1 MLFEELNSVDLMLYD
16 PKKAL
21 IKMSIPLIISLLI
34 TSFYNLID
42 AAWVSGL
49 GADALA
55 GVGFF
60 TPVFMILVGFGN
72 GLGSGAAFAISKYLG
87 EDNKFKADNASV
99 HSIILDIVVSLVL
112 TAILLI
118 LLNPIL
124 NAMGAGQTIGYATD
138 YGVIILLGSVFIIFS
153 NALYGI
159 FRGEGD
165 TTRPMYAMI
174 ASAILNMILDPIFIY
189 NLNLGVK
196 GAAIATIISSI
207 IATIISSIFVI
218 LILLYWFYVK
228 KDTFLRPNFAN
239 FDFKRDISI
248 DIIKVGIP
256 ASIQLLNNAF
266 FAAVFSALLAYVGS
280 TDSVAVYST
289 GWRIVTIG
297 TTPLLAIGTALIS
310 VIAANYGAKNYKNIQ
325 VAHRYAMKV
334 SIIIAVVV
342 MILTNVFAGDIA
354 SVFASTGSS
363 VRIAPELTAFLSWIV
378 IYYPTMAVG
387 VASTY
392 VFQGIGK
399 GLTAMFQTIMRET
412 GFTIFFAVLLGVV
425 LGYGVWGAWMGI
437 VLGEIVSNNITMVWA
452 DWQIKKLI
460 KSKV

>member
-1 MLFEELNSVDLMLYD
+1 MFSNDSSNNVDLMLKN

-21 IKMSIPLIISLLI
+21 INMSIPLIISLLI

-42 AAWVSGL
+42 AFWVSGL

-55 GVGFF
+55 GIGFF
-60 TPVFMILVGFGN
+60 TPIFMILVGFGN
-72 GLGSGAAFAISKYLG
+72 GLGSGAAFALSKYLG
-87 EDNKFKADNASV
+87 GGNKQKANNASI
-99 HSIILDIVVSLVL
+99 HSIIINIIVSLVV
-112 TAILLI
+112 TIILLI

-138 YGVIILLGSVFIIFS
+138 YGVIILLGSVFIILS

-165 TTRPMYAMI
+165 TTRPMYAMM

-189 NLNLGVK
+189 KFDLGVM
-196 GAAIATIISSI
+196 GAAAATIV
-207 IATIISSIFVI
+207 SSIFVI
-218 LILLYWFYVK
+218 LVLIYWFYIK
-228 KDTFLRPNFAN
+228 KDTYLKPNISN
-239 FDFKRDISI
+239 FTFEKDISK

-266 FAAVFSALLAYVGS
+266 FAAVFSALLTFVGS

-297 TTPLLAIGTALIS
+297 TTPLLAIGTTLIS
-310 VIAANYGAKNYKNIQ
+310 VIAANYGAKNYKNIKI
-325 VAHRYAMKV
+325 AHRYAMKI
-334 SIIIAVVV
+334 SILIAFVIAV
-342 MILTNVFAGDIA
+342 LTNVFAGDIA
-354 SVFASTGSS
+354 SVFASSGSS
-363 VRIAPELTAFLSWIV
+363 SRIASELTSFLSWIV

-392 VFQGIGK
+392 VFQGVGK

-425 LGYGVWGAWMGI
+425 FGYGVWGAWMGI
-437 VLGEIVSNNITMVWA
+437 VLGEVVSNNITMLWA
-452 DWQIKKLI
+452 DYLIKKLI
-460 KSKV
+460 NIND

>member
-1 MLFEELNSVDLMLYD
+1 MLSNDSLNNVDIMLGN

-34 TSFYNLID
+34 SSFYNLID

-60 TPVFMILVGFGN
+60 TPIFMILVGFGN
-72 GLGSGAAFAISKYLG
+72 GLGAGAAFALSKYLG
-87 EDNKFKADNASV
+87 EENKGKADNASIHSILIDIIV
-99 HSIILDIVVSLVL
+99 SIILTI
-112 TAILLI
+112 ILLI
-118 LLNPIL
+118 FLNPIL
-124 NAMGAGQTIGYATD
+124 NAMGVGQTIGYATD
-138 YGVIILLGSVFIIFS
+138 YGVIILLGSIFVILS

-165 TTRPMYAMI
+165 TTRPMYAMV

-189 NLNLGVK
+189 TFGLGVK
-196 GAAIATIISSI
+196 GAAIATLIS
-207 IATIISSIFVI
+207 AIFVI
-218 LILLYWFYVK
+218 VILVYWFYIK
-228 KDTFLRPNFAN
+228 KDTYLKPDLSNFI
-239 FDFKRDISI
+239 FQRDISK
-248 DIIKVGIP
+248 DIVKVGIP

-266 FAAVFSALLAYVGS
+266 FAAVFSALLAFVGS

-289 GWRIVTIG
+289 GWRVVTIG

-325 VAHRYAMKV
+325 IAHRYAMKV
-334 SIIIAVVV
+334 SIVIAFIV
-342 MILTNVFAGDIA
+342 MVLTNVFAGDIA
-354 SVFASTGSS
+354 SVFASSGSS
-363 VRIAPELTAFLSWIV
+363 VRIAPELTSFLAWIV

-412 GFTIFFAVLLGVV
+412 GFTILFAVLFSIVFNL
-425 LGYGVWGAWMGI
+425 GVWGAWMGI
-437 VLGEIVSNNITMVWA
+437 VLGEVVSNNITMIWA

-460 KSKV
+460 NDG

>member
-1 MLFEELNSVDLMLYD
+1 MLTNESSNNVDIMLHN

-21 IKMSIPLIISLLI
+21 IKMSIPLIISLFI

-60 TPVFMILVGFGN
+60 TPIFMILVGFGN
-72 GLGSGAAFAISKYLG
+72 GLGSGAAFALSKYLG
-87 EDNKFKADNASV
+87 EENKLKADNASV
-99 HSIILDIVVSLVL
+99 HSILLNIIVSLIL

-118 LLNPIL
+118 FLNPIL
-124 NAMGAGQTIGYATD
+124 NAMGAGQTIGYASD
-138 YGVIILLGSVFIIFS
+138 YGVIIIVGSIFIILS

-165 TTRPMYAMI
+165 TTRPMYAMVV
-174 ASAILNMILDPIFIY
+174 SAILNMILDPIFIY
-189 NLNLGVK
+189 SLDLGVK
-196 GAAIATIISSI
+196 GAAVATL
-207 IATIISSIFVI
+207 ISSIFVI
-218 LILLYWFYVK
+218 LILLYWFYIK
-228 KDTFLRPNFAN
+228 KDTYLKPNLSRFS
-239 FDFKRDISI
+239 FKMDISM

-266 FAAVFSALLAYVGS
+266 FAAVFSALLTFVGS

-310 VIAANYGAKNYKNIQ
+310 VIALNYGAKNYKNIQ
-325 VAHRYAMKV
+325 IAHRYAMKI
-334 SIIIAVVV
+334 SIIIAVIVAV
-342 MILTNVFAGDIA
+342 ITNVFAGDIA
-354 SVFASTGSS
+354 FIFASGGTS
-363 VRIAPELTAFLSWIV
+363 VRIAQELSGFLSWIV

-392 VFQGIGK
+392 VFQGIGR
-399 GLTAMFQTIMRET
+399 GITAMFQTVMRET
-412 GFTIFFAVLLGVV
+412 GFTIFFAVLLGVI

-437 VLGEIVSNNITMVWA
+437 VLGEVVSNNITLVWA
-452 DWQIKKLI
+452 DLTIKKLI
-460 KSKV
+460 NIND

>member
-1 MLFEELNSVDLMLYD
+1 MFSNDSSNNVDVMLKN

-21 IKMSIPLIISLLI
+21 INMSIPLIISLLI

-42 AAWVSGL
+42 AFWVSGL

-60 TPVFMILVGFGN
+60 TPIFMILVGFGN
-72 GLGSGAAFAISKYLG
+72 GLGSGAAFALSKYLG
-87 EDNKFKADNASV
+87 GGNKQKANNASI
-99 HSIILDIVVSLVL
+99 HSIIINIIVSLIVTML
-112 TAILLI
+112 LLI

-138 YGVIILLGSVFIIFS
+138 YGVIILLGSVFIILS

-165 TTRPMYAMI
+165 TTRPMYAMM

-189 NLNLGVK
+189 KFDLGVM
-196 GAAIATIISSI
+196 GAAAATIV
-207 IATIISSIFVI
+207 SSIFVI
-218 LILLYWFYVK
+218 LVLIYWFYIK
-228 KDTFLRPNFAN
+228 KDTYLKPNISN
-239 FDFKRDISI
+239 FTFEKDISK

-266 FAAVFSALLAYVGS
+266 FAAVFSALLTFVGS

-297 TTPLLAIGTALIS
+297 TTPLLAIGTTLIS
-310 VIAANYGAKNYKNIQ
+310 VIAANYGAKNYKNIKI
-325 VAHRYAMKV
+325 AHRYAMKI
-334 SIIIAVVV
+334 SILIAFVIAV
-342 MILTNVFAGDIA
+342 LTNIFAGDIA
-354 SVFASTGSS
+354 SVFASSGSS
-363 VRIAPELTAFLSWIV
+363 SRIASELTSFLSWIV

-392 VFQGIGK
+392 VFQGVGK

-425 LGYGVWGAWMGI
+425 FGYGVWGAWMGI
-437 VLGEIVSNNITMVWA
+437 VLGEVVSNNITMLWA
-452 DWQIKKLI
+452 DYLIKKLI
-460 KSKV
+460 NIND

>member
-1 MLFEELNSVDLMLYD
+1 MLSNNQSNSVDIMLNN

-21 IKMSIPLIISLLI
+21 VKMSVPLIISLLI

-60 TPVFMILVGFGN
+60 TPIFMILVGFGN
-72 GLGSGAAFAISKYLG
+72 GLGSGAAFALSKYLG
-87 EDNKFKADNASV
+87 EENKLKADNASV
-99 HSIILDIVVSLVL
+99 HSIIINIIVSLII
-112 TAILLI
+112 TIILL
-118 LLNPIL
+118 LLLVPIL
-124 NAMGAGQTIGYATD
+124 NAMGAGKTISYALD
-138 YGVIILLGSVFIIFS
+138 YGVIILLGSIFIIFS

-165 TTRPMYAMI
+165 TTRPMYAMV

-189 NLNLGVK
+189 NLNLGVR
-196 GAAIATIISSI
+196 GAA

-218 LILLYWFYVK
+218 LILMYWLYVK
-228 KDTFLRPNFAN
+228 KDTYLRPNLSN
-239 FDFKRDISI
+239 FSFNRDISK

-256 ASIQLLNNAF
+256 ASVQLLNNAF
-266 FAAVFSALLAYVGS
+266 FAAVFSALLAFVGS

-289 GWRIVTIG
+289 GWRIVIIG

-310 VIAANYGAKNYKNIQ
+310 VIAANYGARNYMNIKI
-325 VAHRYAMKV
+325 AHRYAMKI
-334 SIIIAVVV
+334 SIIIAVIVA
-342 MILTNVFAGDIA
+342 ILTNVFAGDIA
-354 SVFASTGSS
+354 SVFASGGSS
-363 VRIAPELTAFLSWIV
+363 VRIAPELTSFLSWIV

-399 GLTAMFQTIMRET
+399 GITAMFQTILRET
-412 GFTIFFAVLLGVV
+412 GFTIFFAVLFAVF

-437 VLGEIVSNNITMVWA
+437 VLGEIVSNNITMIWA
-452 DWQIKKLI
+452 DYVIKKLI
-460 KSKV
+460 NIND

>member
-1 MLFEELNSVDLMLYD
+1 MLSNDSPNSVDLMLYD

-153 NALYGI
+153 NASYGI

-196 GAAIATIISSI
+196 GAA

-412 GFTIFFAVLLGVV
+412 GFTILFAVLLGVV

-452 DWQIKKLI
+452 DWQIKKLMNI
-460 KSKV
+460 NG

>member
-1 MLFEELNSVDLMLYD
+1 MLSNDSSNNVDMMLQN

-21 IKMSIPLIISLLI
+21 INMSIPLIVSLLI

-60 TPVFMILVGFGN
+60 TPLFMILVGFGN
-72 GLGSGAAFAISKYLG
+72 GLGAGAAFAISKYLG
-87 EDNKFKADNASV
+87 EDNKPKADNASI
-99 HSIILDIVVSLVL
+99 HSILINIIVSIVL
-112 TAILLI
+112 TILLLI
-118 LLNPIL
+118 FQNPIL

-138 YGVIILLGSVFIIFS
+138 YGVIILMGSLFIILS

-165 TTRPMYAMI
+165 TTRPMFAMI

-189 NLNLGVK
+189 TLGLGVK
-196 GAAIATIISSI
+196 GAALATVIS
-207 IATIISSIFVI
+207 AIFVI
-218 LILLYWFYVK
+218 IILAYWFYVK
-228 KDTFLRPNFAN
+228 SDTYLKPNFGN
-239 FDFKRDISI
+239 FGFKRDISF
-248 DIIKVGIP
+248 DIIKVGFP

-310 VIAANYGAKNYKNIQ
+310 VIAANFGAKNYKNIQ
-325 VAHRYAMKV
+325 IAHRHAMKV
-334 SIIIAVVV
+334 SIVIAVIV

-354 SVFASTGSS
+354 SVFASSGSS
-363 VRIAPELTAFLSWIV
+363 VRIAPELTAFLAWIV

-399 GLTAMFQTIMRET
+399 GLTAMFQTILRET
-412 GFTIFFAVLLGVV
+412 GFTIVFAYFFAVV

-437 VLGEIVSNNITMVWA
+437 VLGEVVSNNITMVWA

-460 KSKV
+460 DIND

>member
-1 MLFEELNSVDLMLYD
+1 MLGNDSSDNIGIMLGN
-16 PKKAL
+16 PKRAL
-21 IKMSIPLIISLLI
+21 IKMSIPLIVSLLI

-60 TPVFMILVGFGN
+60 TPIFMILVGFGN
-72 GLGSGAAFAISKYLG
+72 GLGSGTAFAISKYIG
-87 EDNKFKADNASV
+87 ENDKIKADNASV
-99 HSIILDIVVSLVL
+99 HSILIDIVVSIIITV
-112 TAILLI
+112 ILLI
-118 LLNPIL
+118 FLNSIL
-124 NAMGAGQTIGYATD
+124 NAMGAGSTIGYATD
-138 YGVIILLGSVFIIFS
+138 YGIIILAGSVFIILS

-165 TTRPMYAMI
+165 TKRPMYAMI
-174 ASAILNMILDPIFIY
+174 VSAVLNMVLDPIFIY
-189 NLNLGVK
+189 TFNLGVK
-196 GAAIATIISSI
+196 GAAIATIIS
-207 IATIISSIFVI
+207 AVFVI
-218 LILLYWFYVK
+218 AVLIYWFYVK
-228 KDTFLRPNFAN
+228 KDTYLKPYLGNFN
-239 FDFKRDISI
+239 YKRDISI
-248 DIIKVGIP
+248 DVVKVGIP
-256 ASIQLLNNAF
+256 ASVQLLNNAF

-310 VIAANYGAKNYKNIQ
+310 VIAANYGAKNFKNIQ
-325 VAHRYAMKV
+325 IAHRYAMKV
-334 SIIIAVVV
+334 SIIIAIVVAV
-342 MILTNVFAGDIA
+342 LTNFFAGDLA
-354 SVFASTGSS
+354 SIFASSGSS
-363 VRIAPELTAFLSWIV
+363 VRIAHELTGFLSWIV

-412 GFTIFFAVLLGVV
+412 GFTILFAYLFAVV

-437 VLGEIVSNNITMVWA
+437 VLGEVVSNNITMFWA
-452 DWQIKKLI
+452 DWQIKKLMDI
-460 KSKV
+460 ND

>member
-1 MLFEELNSVDLMLYD
+1 MLSNESSSNVDMMLYN

-21 IKMSIPLIISLLI
+21 IRMSIPLIISLFI

-60 TPVFMILVGFGN
+60 TPIFMILVGFGN
-72 GLGSGAAFAISKYLG
+72 GLGSGAAFALSKYLG
-87 EDNKFKADNASV
+87 QGNKLKADNASV
-99 HSIILDIVVSLVL
+99 HSILINVIVSIILTGL
-112 TAILLI
+112 LLI

-124 NAMGAGQTIGYATD
+124 NAMGAGQTIGYAAD
-138 YGVIILLGSVFIIFS
+138 YGIILILGSVFIIFS

-165 TTRPMYAMI
+165 TKRPMYAMVG
-174 ASAILNMILDPIFIY
+174 SAFLNMILDPIFIY
-189 NLNLGVK
+189 SLNLGVK
-196 GAAIATIISSI
+196 GAAIATL
-207 IATIISSIFVI
+207 ISSIFVI
-218 LILLYWFYVK
+218 LILLYWLYIK
-228 KDTFLRPNFAN
+228 KDTYLRPNLSKFS
-239 FDFKRDISI
+239 FKHDISK
-248 DIIKVGIP
+248 DIIGVGIP

-266 FAAVFSALLAYVGS
+266 FAAVFSALLTFVGS

-289 GWRIVTIG
+289 GWRIVTMG

-310 VIAANYGAKNYKNIQ
+310 VIALNYGAKNYKNIQ
-325 VAHRYAMKV
+325 IAHRYAMKI
-334 SIIIAVVV
+334 SIVIAFAVAV
-342 MILTNVFAGDIA
+342 LTNVFAGDIA
-354 SVFASTGSS
+354 SVFASSGSS
-363 VRIAPELTAFLSWIV
+363 VRLSQELSSFLSWIV

-392 VFQGIGK
+392 VFQGIGR
-399 GLTAMFQTIMRET
+399 GITAMFQTIMRET

-437 VLGEIVSNNITMVWA
+437 VLGEIVSNNITMLWA
-452 DWQIKKLI
+452 DLTIKKLI
-460 KSKV
+460 NIND

>member
-1 MLFEELNSVDLMLYD
+1 MLSNNQSNSVDIMLNN

-21 IKMSIPLIISLLI
+21 VKMSVPLIISLLI
-34 TSFYNLID
+34 TSFYSLID

-60 TPVFMILVGFGN
+60 TPIFMILVGFGN
-72 GLGSGAAFAISKYLG
+72 GLGSGAAFALSKYLG
-87 EDNKFKADNASV
+87 EENKLKADNASV
-99 HSIILDIVVSLVL
+99 HSIIINIIVSLII
-112 TAILLI
+112 TIILL
-118 LLNPIL
+118 LLLVPIL
-124 NAMGAGQTIGYATD
+124 NAMGAGKTISYALD
-138 YGVIILLGSVFIIFS
+138 YGVIILLGSIFIIFS

-165 TTRPMYAMI
+165 TTRPMYAMV

-189 NLNLGVK
+189 NLNLGVR
-196 GAAIATIISSI
+196 GAA

-218 LILLYWFYVK
+218 LILMYWLYVK
-228 KDTFLRPNFAN
+228 KDTYLRPNLSN
-239 FDFKRDISI
+239 FSFNRDISK

-256 ASIQLLNNAF
+256 ASVQLLNNAF
-266 FAAVFSALLAYVGS
+266 FAAVFSALLAFVGS

-289 GWRIVTIG
+289 GWRIVIIG

-310 VIAANYGAKNYKNIQ
+310 VIAANYGARNYMNIKI
-325 VAHRYAMKV
+325 AHRYAMKI
-334 SIIIAVVV
+334 SIIIAVIVA
-342 MILTNVFAGDIA
+342 ILTNVFAGDIA
-354 SVFASTGSS
+354 SVFASGGSS
-363 VRIAPELTAFLSWIV
+363 VRIAPELTSFLSWIV

-399 GLTAMFQTIMRET
+399 GITAMFQTILRET
-412 GFTIFFAVLLGVV
+412 GFTIFFAVLFAVF

-437 VLGEIVSNNITMVWA
+437 VLGEIVSNNITMIWA
-452 DWQIKKLI
+452 DYVIKKLI
-460 KSKV
+460 NIND

>member
-1 MLFEELNSVDLMLYD
+1 MLGNDNLDNVDVMLGN

-21 IKMSIPLIISLLI
+21 IKMSIPLIVSLLI

-60 TPVFMILVGFGN
+60 TPIFMILVGFGN
-72 GLGSGAAFAISKYLG
+72 GLGSGAAFAISKYIG
-87 EDNKFKADNASV
+87 EENKIKADNASI
-99 HSIILDIVVSLVL
+99 HSILIDILISILITV
-112 TAILLI
+112 ILLI
-118 LLNPIL
+118 FLNPVL

-138 YGVIILLGSVFIIFS
+138 YGVIILLGSIFIILS

-165 TTRPMYAMI
+165 TKRPMYAMI
-174 ASAILNMILDPIFIY
+174 ASAILNMILDPLFIY
-189 NLNLGVK
+189 TLDLGVK
-196 GAAIATIISSI
+196 GAAIATV
-207 IATIISSIFVI
+207 ISSIFVI
-218 LILLYWFYVK
+218 AILIYWFYIK
-228 KDTFLRPNFAN
+228 KDTYLHPTLTNFN
-239 FDFKRDISI
+239 FKSDISV
-248 DIIKVGIP
+248 DIVKVGIP
-256 ASIQLLNNAF
+256 ASVQLLNNAF
-266 FAAVFSALLAYVGS
+266 FAAVFSALLAYVGT

-310 VIAANYGAKNYKNIQ
+310 VIAANYGAKNFRNIQ
-325 VAHRYAMKV
+325 IAHRYSMKI
-334 SIIIAVVV
+334 SIVIAIVIA
-342 MILTNVFAGDIA
+342 ILTNVFAGNIA
-354 SVFASTGSS
+354 SVFASSGSS
-363 VRIAPELTAFLSWIV
+363 VRILAELTSFLSWIV

-392 VFQGIGK
+392 VFQGVGRGI
-399 GLTAMFQTIMRET
+399 TAMFQTILRET
-412 GFTIFFAVLLGVV
+412 GFTIFFAVLFSIV

-437 VLGEIVSNNITMVWA
+437 VLGEVISNNITLIWA
-452 DWQIKKLI
+452 DRYVKKLI
-460 KSKV
+460 DIND

>member
-1 MLFEELNSVDLMLYD
+1 MYSSDSSNSVDIMLQN

-21 IKMSIPLIISLLI
+21 IKMSIPLIVSLLI

-60 TPVFMILVGFGN
+60 TPIFMILIGFGN
-72 GLGSGAAFAISKYLG
+72 GLGSGAAFALSKYLG
-87 EDNKFKADNASV
+87 EENKQKADNAAV
-99 HSIILDIVVSLVL
+99 HSIIINIIVSLVV
-112 TAILLI
+112 TVVLLI

-124 NAMGAGQTIGYATD
+124 NAMGAAQTIGYATD
-138 YGVIILLGSVFIIFS
+138 YGVIILLGSVFIILS

-159 FRGEGD
+159 FRGQGD
-165 TTRPMYAMI
+165 TTRSMYAMV

-189 NLNLGVK
+189 SLNLGVK
-196 GAAIATIISSI
+196 GAAVATV
-207 IATIISSIFVI
+207 ISSIFVI
-218 LILLYWFYVK
+218 LILLYWFYIK
-228 KDTFLRPNFAN
+228 KDTYLNPVLAN
-239 FDFKRDISI
+239 FSYERDISK
-248 DIIKVGIP
+248 DIVKVGIP

-310 VIAANYGAKNYKNIQ
+310 VIAANFGAKNYKNIQ
-325 VAHRYAMKV
+325 ITHRYAMKV
-334 SIIIAVVV
+334 SIVIAFIVA
-342 MILTNVFAGDIA
+342 ILTNVFAGDIA

-363 VRIAPELTAFLSWIV
+363 VRIAPELTSFLSWIV

-399 GLTAMFQTIMRET
+399 GITAMFQTIMRET
-412 GFTIFFAVLLGVV
+412 GFTIFFAVLLGIV

-437 VLGEIVSNNITMVWA
+437 VLGEVVSNNITMVWA
-452 DWQIKKLI
+452 DWQIKKLMDI
-460 KSKV
+460 GD

>member
-1 MLFEELNSVDLMLYD
+1 MFSNDSSDNIDIMLGN
-16 PKKAL
+16 PKRAL
-21 IKMSIPLIISLLI
+21 IKMSIPLIVSLLI

-60 TPVFMILVGFGN
+60 TPIFMILVGFGN
-72 GLGSGAAFAISKYLG
+72 GLGSGAAFAISKYIG
-87 EDNKFKADNASV
+87 ENDKIKADNASI
-99 HSIILDIVVSLVL
+99 HSILIDIVVSIII
-112 TAILLI
+112 TIILLI
-118 LLNPIL
+118 FLNPIL
-124 NAMGAGQTIGYATD
+124 NAMGAGSTISYATD
-138 YGVIILLGSVFIIFS
+138 YGVIILVGSVFIILS

-165 TTRPMYAMI
+165 TKRPMYAMI
-174 ASAILNMILDPIFIY
+174 ASAVLNIILDPIFIY
-189 NLNLGVK
+189 TFNLGVK
-196 GAAIATIISSI
+196 GAAIATIIS
-207 IATIISSIFVI
+207 AVFVI
-218 LILLYWFYVK
+218 LVLVYWFYVK
-228 KDTFLRPNFAN
+228 KDTYLKPYLGNFN
-239 FDFKRDISI
+239 FKRDISI
-248 DIIKVGIP
+248 DVVKVGIP

-310 VIAANYGAKNYKNIQ
+310 VIAANYGAKNFKNIQ
-325 VAHRYAMKV
+325 IAHRYAMKV
-334 SIIIAVVV
+334 SIVIAIVVAV
-342 MILTNVFAGDIA
+342 LTNFFAGEIA
-354 SVFASTGSS
+354 SIFASSGSS
-363 VRIAPELTAFLSWIV
+363 VRIASELTGFLSWIV

-412 GFTIFFAVLLGVV
+412 GFTILFAYLFAVV

-437 VLGEIVSNNITMVWA
+437 VLGEVVSNNITMFWA
-452 DWQIKKLI
+452 DWQIKKLMDI
-460 KSKV
+460 ND

>member
-1 MLFEELNSVDLMLYD
+1 MQSNDSSKGVDLMLLN

-21 IKMSIPLIISLLI
+21 MKMSIPLIISLLI

-60 TPVFMILVGFGN
+60 TPIFMILVGFGN
-72 GLGSGAAFAISKYLG
+72 GLGSGAAFALSKYLG
-87 EDNKFKADNASV
+87 EDNKIKADNASI
-99 HSIILDIVVSLVL
+99 HSIFIDVAVSLAI
-112 TAILLI
+112 TIILLVF
-118 LLNPIL
+118 LNPIL

-138 YGVIILLGSVFIIFS
+138 YGIIIILGSVFIILS

-174 ASAILNMILDPIFIY
+174 ASAILNMVLDPIFIY
-189 NLNLGVK
+189 NLNLGVR
-196 GAAIATIISSI
+196 GAAFATIIS
-207 IATIISSIFVI
+207 AIFVI
-218 LILLYWFYVK
+218 IILLYWFYIK
-228 KDTFLRPNFAN
+228 KDTYLKPNLSN
-239 FDFKRDISI
+239 FTFRKDISF
-248 DIIKVGIP
+248 DIVKVGFP

-266 FAAVFSALLAYVGS
+266 FAAVFSALLTFVGS

-325 VAHRYAMKV
+325 IAHRYAMKV
-334 SIIIAVVV
+334 SIVIAVVV
-342 MILTNVFAGDIA
+342 AILTNVFAGDIA
-354 SVFASTGSS
+354 SVFASSGSS
-363 VRIAPELTAFLSWIV
+363 VRIASELTAFLAWIV

-412 GFTIFFAVLLGVV
+412 GFTIFFAVLFAVV
-425 LGYGVWGAWMGI
+425 LDYGVWGAWMGI
-437 VLGEIVSNNITMVWA
+437 VLGEVVSNNITMIWA
-452 DWQIKKLI
+452 DWQIKKLL
-460 KSKV
+460 

>member
-1 MLFEELNSVDLMLYD
+1 MFSNDSSNNVDVMLKN

-21 IKMSIPLIISLLI
+21 INMSIPLIISLLI

-42 AAWVSGL
+42 AFWVSGL

-60 TPVFMILVGFGN
+60 TPIFMILVGFGN
-72 GLGSGAAFAISKYLG
+72 GLGSGAAFALSKYLG
-87 EDNKFKADNASV
+87 EGNKQKANNTSI
-99 HSIILDIVVSLVL
+99 HSIIINIIVSLIVTML
-112 TAILLI
+112 LLI

-138 YGVIILLGSVFIIFS
+138 YGVIILLGSVFIILS

-165 TTRPMYAMI
+165 TTRPMYAMM

-189 NLNLGVK
+189 KFDLGVM
-196 GAAIATIISSI
+196 GAAAATIV
-207 IATIISSIFVI
+207 SSIFVI
-218 LILLYWFYVK
+218 LVLIYWFYIK
-228 KDTFLRPNFAN
+228 KDTYLKPNISN
-239 FDFKRDISI
+239 FTFEKDISK

-266 FAAVFSALLAYVGS
+266 FAAVFSALLTFVGS

-297 TTPLLAIGTALIS
+297 TTPLLAIGTTLIS
-310 VIAANYGAKNYKNIQ
+310 VIAANYGAKNYKNIKI
-325 VAHRYAMKV
+325 AHRYAMKI
-334 SIIIAVVV
+334 SILIAFVIAV
-342 MILTNVFAGDIA
+342 LTNVFAGDIA
-354 SVFASTGSS
+354 SVFASSGSS
-363 VRIAPELTAFLSWIV
+363 SRIASELTSFLSWIV

-392 VFQGIGK
+392 VFQGVGK

-425 LGYGVWGAWMGI
+425 FGYGVWGAWMGI
-437 VLGEIVSNNITMVWA
+437 VLGEVVSNNITMLWA
-452 DWQIKKLI
+452 DYLIKKLI
-460 KSKV
+460 NIND

>member
-1 MLFEELNSVDLMLYD
+1 MLSNDSSNSVDLMLQN

-21 IKMSIPLIISLLI
+21 IGMSIPLIISLLI

-60 TPVFMILVGFGN
+60 TPIFMILIGFGN

-87 EDNKFKADNASV
+87 EDNKQKADNASI
-99 HSIILDIVVSLVL
+99 HSIIIDIIVSI
-112 TAILLI
+112 AITIMLLI
-118 LLNPIL
+118 FLNPIL
-124 NAMGAGQTIGYATD
+124 NAMGAGQTISYATD
-138 YGVIILLGSVFIIFS
+138 YGVIILLGSIFIILS
-153 NALYGI
+153 NAFYGI

-165 TTRPMYAMI
+165 TKRPMYAMI
-174 ASAILNMILDPIFIY
+174 ASAILNMVLDPIFIY
-189 NLNLGVK
+189 TLNLGVR
-196 GAAIATIISSI
+196 GAAIATIIS
-207 IATIISSIFVI
+207 AIFVI
-218 LILLYWFYVK
+218 LILVYWFYVK
-228 KDTFLRPNFAN
+228 KDTYLKPNMAN
-239 FDFKRDISI
+239 FNFKKNISVDIV
-248 DIIKVGIP
+248 KVGIP

-266 FAAVFSALLAYVGS
+266 FAAVFSALLTFVGS

-310 VIAANYGAKNYKNIQ
+310 VIAANYGARNYRNIQ
-325 VAHRYAMKV
+325 VAHRYAMKI
-334 SIIIAVVV
+334 SIVIAVIVAI
-342 MILTNVFAGDIA
+342 MTNVFAGDIA
-354 SVFASTGSS
+354 SVFASSGSS
-363 VRIAPELTAFLSWIV
+363 VRIAPELTSFLAWIV

-399 GLTAMFQTIMRET
+399 GITAMFQTIMRET

-437 VLGEIVSNNITMVWA
+437 VLGEVVSNNITMIWA
-452 DWQIKKLI
+452 DWKIKKLI
-460 KSKV
+460 NIND

>member
-1 MLFEELNSVDLMLYD
+1 MFSNDSSNNVDLMLKN

-21 IKMSIPLIISLLI
+21 INMSIPLIISLLI

-42 AAWVSGL
+42 AFWVSGL

-55 GVGFF
+55 GIGFF
-60 TPVFMILVGFGN
+60 TPIFMILVGFGN
-72 GLGSGAAFAISKYLG
+72 GLGSGAAFALSKYLG
-87 EDNKFKADNASV
+87 GGNKQKANNASI
-99 HSIILDIVVSLVL
+99 HSIIINIIVSLVV
-112 TAILLI
+112 TIILLI

-138 YGVIILLGSVFIIFS
+138 YGVIILLGSVFIILS

-165 TTRPMYAMI
+165 TTRPMYAMM

-189 NLNLGVK
+189 KFDLGVM
-196 GAAIATIISSI
+196 GAAAATIV
-207 IATIISSIFVI
+207 SSIFVI
-218 LILLYWFYVK
+218 LVLIYWFYIK
-228 KDTFLRPNFAN
+228 KDTYLKPNISN
-239 FDFKRDISI
+239 FTFEKDISK

-266 FAAVFSALLAYVGS
+266 FAAVFSALLTFVGS

-297 TTPLLAIGTALIS
+297 TTPLLAIGTTLIS
-310 VIAANYGAKNYKNIQ
+310 VIAANYGAKNYKNIKI
-325 VAHRYAMKV
+325 AHRYAMKI
-334 SIIIAVVV
+334 SILIAFVIAV
-342 MILTNVFAGDIA
+342 LTNIFAGDIA
-354 SVFASTGSS
+354 SVFASSGSS
-363 VRIAPELTAFLSWIV
+363 SRIASELTSFLSWIV

-392 VFQGIGK
+392 VFQGVGK

-425 LGYGVWGAWMGI
+425 FGYGVWGAWMGI
-437 VLGEIVSNNITMVWA
+437 VLGEIVSNNITMLWA
-452 DWQIKKLI
+452 DYLIKKLI
-460 KSKV
+460 NIND

>member
-1 MLFEELNSVDLMLYD
+1 MLGNDSSDNIGIMLGN
-16 PKKAL
+16 PKRAL
-21 IKMSIPLIISLLI
+21 IKMSIPLIVSLLI

-60 TPVFMILVGFGN
+60 TPIFMILVGFGN
-72 GLGSGAAFAISKYLG
+72 GLGSGTAFAISKYIG
-87 EDNKFKADNASV
+87 ENDKIKADNASV
-99 HSIILDIVVSLVL
+99 HSILIDIVVSIIITV
-112 TAILLI
+112 ILLI
-118 LLNPIL
+118 FLNSIL
-124 NAMGAGQTIGYATD
+124 NAMGAGSTIGYATD
-138 YGVIILLGSVFIIFS
+138 YGIIILAGSVFIILS

-165 TTRPMYAMI
+165 TKRPMYAMI
-174 ASAILNMILDPIFIY
+174 VSAVLNMVLDPIFIY
-189 NLNLGVK
+189 TFNLGVK
-196 GAAIATIISSI
+196 GAAIATII
-207 IATIISSIFVI
+207 
-218 LILLYWFYVK
+218 YWFYVK
-228 KDTFLRPNFAN
+228 KDTYLKPYLGNFN
-239 FDFKRDISI
+239 YKRDISI
-248 DIIKVGIP
+248 DVVKVGIP
-256 ASIQLLNNAF
+256 ASVQLLNNAF

-310 VIAANYGAKNYKNIQ
+310 VIAANYGAKNFKNIQ
-325 VAHRYAMKV
+325 IAHRYAMKV
-334 SIIIAVVV
+334 SIIIAIVVAV
-342 MILTNVFAGDIA
+342 LTNFFAGDLA
-354 SVFASTGSS
+354 SIFASSGSS
-363 VRIAPELTAFLSWIV
+363 VRIAHELTGFLSWIV

-412 GFTIFFAVLLGVV
+412 GFTILFAYLFAVV

-437 VLGEIVSNNITMVWA
+437 VLGEVVSNNITMFWA
-452 DWQIKKLI
+452 DWQIKKLMDI
-460 KSKV
+460 ND

>member
-1 MLFEELNSVDLMLYD
+1 MQSNDSSKGVDLMLSN

-21 IKMSIPLIISLLI
+21 MKMSIPLIISLLI

-60 TPVFMILVGFGN
+60 TPIFMILVGFGN
-72 GLGSGAAFAISKYLG
+72 GLGSGAAFALSKYLG
-87 EDNKFKADNASV
+87 EDNKIKADNASI
-99 HSIILDIVVSLVL
+99 HSIFIDVAVSLAI
-112 TAILLI
+112 TIILLV

-138 YGVIILLGSVFIIFS
+138 YGIIIILGSVFIILS

-174 ASAILNMILDPIFIY
+174 ASAILNMVLDPIFIY
-189 NLNLGVK
+189 NLNLGVR
-196 GAAIATIISSI
+196 GAAFATIIS
-207 IATIISSIFVI
+207 AIFVI
-218 LILLYWFYVK
+218 IILLYWFYIK
-228 KDTFLRPNFAN
+228 KDTYLKPNLSN
-239 FDFKRDISI
+239 FTFRKDISF
-248 DIIKVGIP
+248 DIVKVGFP

-266 FAAVFSALLAYVGS
+266 FAAVFSALLTFVGS

-325 VAHRYAMKV
+325 IAHRYAMKV
-334 SIIIAVVV
+334 SIVIAVVV
-342 MILTNVFAGDIA
+342 AILTNVFAGDIA
-354 SVFASTGSS
+354 SVFASSGSS
-363 VRIAPELTAFLSWIV
+363 VRIASELTVFLAWIV

-412 GFTIFFAVLLGVV
+412 GFTIFFAVLFAVV
-425 LGYGVWGAWMGI
+425 LDYGVWGAWMGI
-437 VLGEIVSNNITMVWA
+437 VLGEVVSNNITMIWA
-452 DWQIKKLI
+452 DWQIKKLL
-460 KSKV
+460 

>member
-1 MLFEELNSVDLMLYD
+1 MMLHNEPSSNVDMMLQN

-21 IKMSIPLIISLLI
+21 IKMSIPLIVSLLI

-72 GLGSGAAFAISKYLG
+72 GLGSGAAFALSKYLG
-87 EDNKFKADNASV
+87 EDDKRKADNASV
-99 HSIILDIVVSLVL
+99 HSIILDIAVSLIL
-112 TAILLI
+112 TVILLA

-124 NAMGAGQTIGYATD
+124 NAMGAGETIGYATD
-138 YGVIILLGSVFIIFS
+138 YGAVILWGSVFIILS

-165 TTRPMYAMI
+165 TTRPMYAMM
-174 ASAILNMILDPIFIY
+174 ASAVLNMILDPIFIY
-189 NLNLGVK
+189 TFNFGVT

-207 IATIISSIFVI
+207 FVI
-218 LILLYWFYVK
+218 MILLYWFYIK
-228 KDTFLRPNFAN
+228 KDTYLRPDWVNFS
-239 FDFKRDISI
+239 FKMDISK

-266 FAAVFSALLAYVGS
+266 FAAVFSALLAYLGS

-289 GWRIVTIG
+289 GWRIVVIG
-297 TTPLLAIGTALIS
+297 TTPILAIGTALIS
-310 VIAANYGAKNYKNIQ
+310 VIAANYGAKKYKNIQ
-325 VAHRYAMKV
+325 IAHRYAMKV
-334 SIIIAVVV
+334 SIIIGFIVAV
-342 MILTNVFAGDIA
+342 LTNVFAGDIA
-354 SVFASTGSS
+354 LIFASSGSS
-363 VRIAPELTAFLSWIV
+363 VRIAGELTSFLAWIV
-378 IYYPTMAVG
+378 IYYPTMGVG

-392 VFQGIGK
+392 VFQGLGK
-399 GLTAMFQTIMRET
+399 GITAMFQTIMRET
-412 GFTIFFAVLLGVV
+412 GFTILFAILFGVI

-437 VLGEIVSNNITMVWA
+437 VLGEIVSNNITMIWA
-452 DWQIKKLI
+452 DLHIKNLI
-460 KSKV
+460 KLG

>member
-1 MLFEELNSVDLMLYD
+1 MLSNDSSNSVDLMLQN

-21 IKMSIPLIISLLI
+21 ISMSIPLIISLLI

-60 TPVFMILVGFGN
+60 TPIFMILVGFGN
-72 GLGSGAAFAISKYLG
+72 GLGSGAAFALSKYLG
-87 EDNKFKADNASV
+87 ENNKQKADNASI
-99 HSIILDIVVSLVL
+99 HSIIIDVIVSVAITV
-112 TAILLI
+112 ILL
-118 LLNPIL
+118 LFLNPIL

-138 YGVIILLGSVFIIFS
+138 YGVIILVGSIFIILS

-174 ASAILNMILDPIFIY
+174 ASAILNMILDPVFIY
-189 NLNLGVK
+189 TLNLGVK
-196 GAAIATIISSI
+196 GAAIATIIS
-207 IATIISSIFVI
+207 AVFVI
-218 LILLYWFYVK
+218 LILLYWFYIK
-228 KDTFLRPNFAN
+228 KDTYLKPNLVN
-239 FDFKRDISI
+239 FKFKREISVDIV
-248 DIIKVGIP
+248 KVGIP

-266 FAAVFSALLAYVGS
+266 FAAVFSALLTFVGS

-310 VIAANYGAKNYKNIQ
+310 VIAANYGARNYKKIQ
-325 VAHRYAMKV
+325 VANSYSMKV
-334 SIIIAVVV
+334 SIIISVIVA
-342 MILTNVFAGDIA
+342 ILTNAFAGYIA
-354 SVFASTGSS
+354 SVFASSGSS
-363 VRIAPELTAFLSWIV
+363 IRIASELTSFLSWIV

-437 VLGEIVSNNITMVWA
+437 VLGEVVSNNITMVWA
-452 DWQIKKLI
+452 DWQIKKLMN
-460 KSKV
+460 

>member
-1 MLFEELNSVDLMLYD
+1 MLSNDSSNSVDLMLQN

-21 IKMSIPLIISLLI
+21 IGMSIPLIISLLI

-60 TPVFMILVGFGN
+60 TPIFMILIGFGN

-87 EDNKFKADNASV
+87 EDNKQKADNASI
-99 HSIILDIVVSLVL
+99 HSIIIDIIVSI
-112 TAILLI
+112 AITIMLLI
-118 LLNPIL
+118 FLNPIL
-124 NAMGAGQTIGYATD
+124 NSMGAGQTISYATD
-138 YGVIILLGSVFIIFS
+138 YGVIILLGSIFIILS
-153 NALYGI
+153 NAFYGI

-165 TTRPMYAMI
+165 TKRPMYAMI
-174 ASAILNMILDPIFIY
+174 ASAILNMVLDPIFIY
-189 NLNLGVK
+189 TLNLGVR
-196 GAAIATIISSI
+196 GAAIATIIS
-207 IATIISSIFVI
+207 AIFVI
-218 LILLYWFYVK
+218 LILVYWFYVK
-228 KDTFLRPNFAN
+228 KDTYLKPNMAN
-239 FDFKRDISI
+239 FNFKKNISVDIV
-248 DIIKVGIP
+248 KVGIP

-266 FAAVFSALLAYVGS
+266 FAAVFSALLTFVGS

-310 VIAANYGAKNYKNIQ
+310 VIAANYGARNYRNIQ
-325 VAHRYAMKV
+325 VAHRYAMKI
-334 SIIIAVVV
+334 SIVIAVIVAI
-342 MILTNVFAGDIA
+342 MTNVFAGDIA
-354 SVFASTGSS
+354 SVFASSGSS
-363 VRIAPELTAFLSWIV
+363 VRIAPELTSFLAWIV

-399 GLTAMFQTIMRET
+399 GITAMFQTIMRET

-437 VLGEIVSNNITMVWA
+437 VLGEVVSNNITMIWA
-452 DWQIKKLI
+452 DWKIKKLI
-460 KSKV
+460 NIND

>member
-1 MLFEELNSVDLMLYD
+1 MLSNDSSNSVDIMLQN
-16 PKKAL
+16 PKRAL
-21 IKMSIPLIISLLI
+21 IKMSIPLIVSLLI

-42 AAWVSGL
+42 AVWVSGL

-60 TPVFMILVGFGN
+60 TPIFMILVGFGN

-87 EDNKFKADNASV
+87 EENKPKADNASV
-99 HSIILDIVVSLVL
+99 HSIILDIIVSLIL
-112 TAILLI
+112 TMTLLV

-124 NAMGAGQTIGYATD
+124 NAMGAGQTIGHATD
-138 YGVIILLGSVFIIFS
+138 YGVIIILGSVFIIFS

-174 ASAILNMILDPIFIY
+174 VSAILNMILDPICIY
-189 NLNLGVK
+189 YLNLGVK
-196 GAAIATIISSI
+196 GAAIATIISSL
-207 IATIISSIFVI
+207 FVI
-218 LILLYWFYVK
+218 LILLYWFYFK
-228 KDTFLRPNFAN
+228 RDTYLRPNMIN
-239 FDFKRDISI
+239 FKFKKEISTDIV
-248 DIIKVGIP
+248 KVGIP

-266 FAAVFSALLAYVGS
+266 FAAVFSALLTYVGS

-310 VIAANYGAKNYKNIQ
+310 IIAANYGAKNYKNIQ
-325 VAHRYAMKV
+325 ISHRYAMKV
-334 SIIIAVVV
+334 SIVIAVIV
-342 MILTNVFAGDIA
+342 MILTNLFAGDIA
-354 SVFASTGSS
+354 SVFTSSGSS
-363 VRIAPELTAFLSWIV
+363 ARIASELTAFLAWIV

-412 GFTIFFAVLLGVV
+412 GFTIFFAVLFGVY

-437 VLGEIVSNNITMVWA
+437 VLGEIVSNNITMLWA
-452 DWQIKKLI
+452 DWQIKKLMNI
-460 KSKV
+460 ND